1 MRLPVWLARITGF
14 LTARRRDARLDEEIR
29 THLEALTTDHE
40 ARGLPRREARLAA
53 QRDFGGVAQVREA
66 HRALAG
72 LPWLDAVR
80 RDFGVAVRRIV
91 GEPAFSAAVV
101 AALAIGIGGAVAVVG
116 AVTAISRAT
125 PPFRD
130 PAAVMAVATI
140 DARGRRADV
149 SWPDYVD
156 WRDQTRGFEQMAAF
170 AGALLALGSEGLAAE
185 RVIGSYVTANTFGL
199 LGLVPML
206 GRDFD
211 AADDRAGAV
220 PVAILGADLWEW
232 RFGND
237 PEVVGRVVTIDGIA
251 TTVVGIMP
259 SDVTFPLQASLWLPM
274 TQRPGLA
281 ALGRERRTTGVVA
294 RLASGIGRDAAAAEL
309 ARLAA
314 ESSRL
319 TAPAESPTGHRPT
332 VVPFNERFLGRS
344 DDPVPMALLGAAAML
359 LAIGCA
365 TAATLL
371 FARSAFRVDE
381 MAMRTALGA
390 TRGRLVQQLLM
401 ECTVLTAVAGAAA
414 LGGASVALAWFARV
428 LSGAGLPPWVHFGV
442 DGRVTLLAVAV
453 CAIAVLLGGLAPAW
467 RLAGA
472 GLRQVPGGSRAT
484 SPAGTRRW
492 IGGLVAAETALT
504 LMLLAGAAHLGA
516 AAVAIRRA
524 DQVIAT
530 DGVITAQVSVAGP
543 AYATPAQRAAFYAQF
558 LSRLRQRGELAAAT
572 VASTPPFSG
581 TPLRRVAVDETSP
594 EASARVI
601 GVDAG
606 YFATLG
612 LATTRGRLFTDAV
625 HDPDGEVAVVN
636 ARFAAMHGGEATILA
651 RRLQIAP
658 SPTEA
663 PGGVWRTVI
672 GVTPSVRQGAP
683 PDAEPVIYLPLTA
696 EPPANVYVMVRAAS
710 GTPVAQILRDEL
722 QAIDG
727 GLPLYGWQ
735 PLAWYSEISGWT
747 QRTVGSIVGTLGV
760 LALTLAALGIYAV
773 TAYAASRRTK
783 EAGIRIA
790 VGATEHDVV
799 RLFVRGAMWPAAA
812 GVALGLLG
820 AVGLTRALQSLLPAA
835 GPAGVAVT
843 LVAATVVGV
852 VAVAAA
858 VVPARRVAHRDP
870 VTALRCD

>member
-1 MRLPVWLARITGF
+1 MGPRVWLARIAGV
-14 LTARRRDARLDEEIR
+14 LTTRRRDARRDEEIR
-29 THLEALTTDHE
+29 THLEALTADHE
-40 ARGLPRREARLAA
+40 ARGLSRHDARLAA
-53 QRDFGGVAQVREA
+53 QRNFGGVAQVREA

-80 RDFGVAVRRIV
+80 RDVVVAMRRIV
-91 GEPAFSAAVV
+91 GEPGFSAAVV

-116 AVTAISRAT
+116 AVTAISMTT
-125 PPFRD
+125 PPFTD
-130 PAAVMAVATI
+130 PAEVMAVGTI

-156 WRDQTRGFEQMAAF
+156 WRNQTRAFEQMAAF
-170 AGALLALGSEGLAAE
+170 AGASLAIGSEGLAPE
-185 RVIGSYVTANTFGL
+185 RVIGTYVTANTFGL
-199 LGLVPML
+199 LGLAPML

-237 PEVVGRVVTIDGIA
+237 PEVVGRVVTIDGVA

-259 SDVTFPLQASLWLPM
+259 SDVTFPLQAAMWLPM
-274 TQRPGLA
+274 AQRPGLA

-294 RLASGIGRDAAAAEL
+294 RLATGIDRDAAAADL
-309 ARLAA
+309 VRLAA

-319 TAPAESPTGHRPT
+319 TAPAASPTELRPT
-332 VVPFNERFLGRS
+332 VVPFNERFLGRN
-344 DDPVPMALLGAAAML
+344 DDPVPLALLAAAAMV

-371 FARSAFRVDE
+371 FARSAFRVEE

-401 ECTVLTAVAGAAA
+401 ECAVLTAGAGAAG
-414 LGGASVALAWFARV
+414 LGGASLALGWFARV

-453 CAIAVLLGGLAPAW
+453 CAVAVLLGGLAPAW

-472 GLRQVPGGSRAT
+472 GLRHVPGGRTT
-484 SPAGTRRW
+484 SPAATRRW

-530 DGVITAQVSVAGP
+530 DGVITAQVGVAGP
-543 AYATPAQRAAFYAQF
+543 AYATPAQRSAFFAQF
-558 LSRLRQRGELAAAT
+558 LARLRQRGELAAAT

-581 TPLRRVAVDETSP
+581 TPLRRVAVDDTP
-594 EASARVI
+594 AEASARVVS
-601 GVDAG
+601 VDAG

-625 HDPDGEVAVVN
+625 RDPDGEVAVVN
-636 ARFAAMHGGEATILA
+636 ARFAAMHGGEATILG

-658 SPTEA
+658 SQTEV
-663 PGGVWRTVI
+663 PGGAWRTVV
-672 GVTPSVRQGAP
+672 GVTPSVRQWAA

-747 QRTVGSIVGTLGV
+747 QRTVGSIVGTLGA
-760 LALTLAALGIYAV
+760 LALTLSALGIYAV

-799 RLFVRGAMWPAAA
+799 RLFVRGAMWPAVA

-820 AVGLTRALQSLLPAA
+820 AAGLTRALQSLLPAA

-843 LVAATVVGV
+843 LVAATAVGV